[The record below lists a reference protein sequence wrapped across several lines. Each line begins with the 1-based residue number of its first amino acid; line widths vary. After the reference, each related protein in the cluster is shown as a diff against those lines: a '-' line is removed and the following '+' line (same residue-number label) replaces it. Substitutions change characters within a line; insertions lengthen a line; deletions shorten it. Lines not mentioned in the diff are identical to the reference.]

1 MQKELL
7 ILIGIFLIAIIF
19 TVIMLRPKEAVDKEL
34 IKYWKDAEFKD
45 TTFKNYKKYEHQERS
60 KKVISKYY
68 NLAYYQA
75 KGLVD
80 ENSYKEQMDEINQE
94 LDEIEQEDV
103 HKNKF
108 SMHRRGKFKG
118 RNREKWRKL
127 L

>member
-108 SMHRRGKFKG
+108 KG
-118 RNREKWRKL
+118 RNREKWRK
-127 L
+127 